1 MKDLRGY
8 EVIEMN
14 VQLVYA
20 VAFLLNGIAFVIGNN
35 RWVSI
40 LMIVAALAYGL
51 ATGWWAYG
59 KYHGVF

>member
-1 MKDLRGY
+1 
-8 EVIEMN
+8 MN
-14 VQLVYA
+14 IQLVYA

-35 RWVSI
+35 RWVPI